1 MWICLEGAEFRH
13 NTVDG
18 SIYTPMVVA
27 VLAKQDS
34 VIRADESGGEIYTH
48 MHTHIC
54 KVVII
59 NINFKFSHMLE

>member
-1 MWICLEGAEFRH
+1 
-13 NTVDG
+13 
-18 SIYTPMVVA
+18 MVVA